1 MKVEKDGKN
10 KTVQVSEIYAS
21 EYKKPTEI
29 KMPTATVQKTEIK
42 DISEKGMAVV
52 GYTMH
57 IKDKLK
63 AAGGKWNP
71 KYKGWIFSKKRRA
84 EIQSI
89 IDETSLPENTK
100 EATEKREVPKEP
112 VVEKTTPTPKA
123 AKKNEGI
130 ISKPDANFTL
140 YTKIEGESTYK
151 LTNLKGNQVE

>member
-1 MKVEKDGKN
+1 
-10 KTVQVSEIYAS
+10 
-21 EYKKPTEI
+21 
-29 KMPTATVQKTEIK
+29 MPIATVQKTEIK

-57 IKDKLK
+57 IKDILK
-63 AAGGKWNP
+63 EAGGKWNP

-89 IDETSLPENTK
+89 IDENPS
-100 EATEKREVPKEP
+100 EVSKEP
-112 VVEKTTPTPKA
+112 VVEKTTPTSKA
-123 AKKNEGI
+123 SKKNEGI